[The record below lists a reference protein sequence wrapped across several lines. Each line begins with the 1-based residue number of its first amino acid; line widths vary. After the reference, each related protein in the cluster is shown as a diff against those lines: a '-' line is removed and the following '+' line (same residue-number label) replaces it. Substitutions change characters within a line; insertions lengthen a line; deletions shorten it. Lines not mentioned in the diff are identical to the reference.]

1 MTAFTDKNIGDENDD
16 DENLHQ
22 IYVPNT
28 VKSPKFG
35 WLSLSEIRKLTLRK
49 WAIVLLVTE

>member
-49 WAIVLLVTE
+49 WAIDYSL